1 MSNCIITIGR
11 QYGAGG
17 REIAEKLA
25 KQLQIPLYD
34 RKLVAFISAHLEK
47 GVSLDELDLTYDN
60 LYGSV
65 SPYETMFADLN
76 VEDDNYLFTPQSKA
90 IKALAEKN
98 SGIFSDK
105 TAAAQ
110 KSGLQMDTLSHTY
123 PGLHVSAGT
132 PSGMPHGTGSQ
143 NGDPRFP
150 GRKEQ
155 LQVSVQ
161 FHGLPPFCFSSS
173 SSFRSAFSV
182 SIYSSRR
189 FSVAARIPSN
199 IQIRIW
205 LSDMV
210 SIETGAC
217 PERPAFENISA
228 MLLTSSFIG

>member
-11 QYGAGG
+11 QYGASG

-98 SGIFSDK
+98 SGIFVGRCANFILKDVK
-105 TAAAQ
+105 NAHHFFICADDEFRKIRGTNVYHKDLA
-110 KSGLQMDTLSHTY
+110 TLKKEDAKRASY
-123 PGLHVSAGT
+123 YNYY
-132 PSGMPHGTGSQ
+132 TGSTW
-143 NGDPRFP
+143 GDCADYDMIINV
-150 GRKEQ
+150 GRCGIDKAVE
-155 LQVSVQ
+155 LI
-161 FHGLPPFCFSSS
+161 
-173 SSFRSAFSV
+173 ANY
-182 SIYSSRR
+182 IK
-189 FSVAARIPSN
+189 
-199 IQIRIW
+199 
-205 LSDMV
+205 
-210 SIETGAC
+210 
-217 PERPAFENISA
+217 
-228 MLLTSSFIG
+228 

>member
-98 SGIFSDK
+98 SGIFVGRCANFILKDVKNAHHFFICADDEFRKIRGTNVYHKDLATLKKEDAKRASYYNYYSTK
-105 TAAAQ
+105 KWGATT
-110 KSGLQMDTLSHTY
+110 SYNYCLDTSVL
-123 PGLHVSAGT
+123 GIDGT
-132 PSGMPHGTGSQ
+132 V
-143 NGDPRFP
+143 
-150 GRKEQ
+150 E
-155 LQVSVQ
+155 L
-161 FHGLPPFCFSSS
+161 
-173 SSFRSAFSV
+173 
-182 SIYSSRR
+182 
-189 FSVAARIPSN
+189 
-199 IQIRIW
+199 
-205 LSDMV
+205 
-210 SIETGAC
+210 IEHIV
-217 PERPAFENISA
+217 EHI
-228 MLLTSSFIG
+228 

>member
-98 SGIFSDK
+98 SGIFVGRCANFILKDVKNAHHFFICHARRPQS
-105 TAAAQ
+105 Q
-110 KSGLQMDTLSHTY
+110 KCEK
-123 PGLHVSAGT
+123 
-132 PSGMPHGTGSQ
+132 
-143 NGDPRFP
+143 PRIAEKNR
-150 GRKEQ
+150 GVK
-155 LQVSVQ
+155 VN
-161 FHGLPPFCFSSS
+161 LPPRNLEKSKNAEYICTPKCGSSS
-173 SSFRSAFSV
+173 VVEHQLPKLRVAGSTPVSRS
-182 SIYSSRR
+182 
-189 FSVAARIPSN
+189 
-199 IQIRIW
+199 
-205 LSDMV
+205 
-210 SIETGAC
+210 
-217 PERPAFENISA
+217 
-228 MLLTSSFIG
+228 

>member
-98 SGIFSDK
+98 SGIFVGRCANFILKDVKNAHHFFICADDEFRKIRGTNVYHKDLATLKKEDARMLYSD
-105 TAAAQ
+105 AV
-110 KSGLQMDTLSHTY
+110 G
-123 PGLHVSAGT
+123 VSFSAWNGEAWADEYQGAL
-132 PSGMPHGTGSQ
+132 PSAL
-143 NGDPRFP
+143 
-150 GRKEQ
+150 KIE
-155 LQVSVQ
+155 
-161 FHGLPPFCFSSS
+161 
-173 SSFRSAFSV
+173 
-182 SIYSSRR
+182 
-189 FSVAARIPSN
+189 
-199 IQIRIW
+199 
-205 LSDMV
+205 
-210 SIETGAC
+210 IETKEGVHVYK
-217 PERPAFENISA
+217 EWLPA
-228 MLLTSSFIG
+228 LTK